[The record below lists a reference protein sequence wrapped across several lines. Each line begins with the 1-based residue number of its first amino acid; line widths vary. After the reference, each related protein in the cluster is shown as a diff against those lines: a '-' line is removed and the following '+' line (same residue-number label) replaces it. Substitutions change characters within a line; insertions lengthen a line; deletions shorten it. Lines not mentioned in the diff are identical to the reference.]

1 MTLSAVALSLAAL
14 QGATAFI
21 GGAAPARFGRTA
33 PVTMETATARE
44 WDMRSISTPDGSPVQ
59 RIEGQTRKTWKFNDI
74 GKDRVQV
81 ALESEGRPVH
91 ADIQLWIGPDW
102 TPFSLKVR
110 RRARRARPPSDSNP
124 TPPTAPTPSSPSGD
138 DTNHD
143 DSLSHSSPPPFPRA
157 SRLVPR
163 SRRRTRR
170 TARRARSRRSSARA
184 TSRR

>member
-110 RRARRARPPSDSNP
+110 RRARRSSSSSLRLQPYSSDCADP
-124 TPPTAPTPSSPSGD
+124 LLTFRRRRKPRRLPL
-138 DTNHD
+138 
-143 DSLSHSSPPPFPRA
+143 SLLSPPFPSRA
-157 SRLVPR
+157 SPR
-163 SRRRTRR
+163 SRRRTRK